1 MKEKKFFTGKK
12 PPLVAMVQDPTPSE
26 MICTITNG
34 KYEGADAFGIQLES
48 LKKEYRDPVTLKN
61 ICAACGDLPIYL
73 TAYPTHYSA
82 DLTHDECAEL
92 LLMGLD
98 AGATLIDVR
107 ADQFHPEPNEL
118 TYDEEAVA
126 KQRKLIDEIHA
137 RGGQVLMSTHT
148 HTHWSVDQVL
158 ACAKAQEE
166 RGADVI
172 KIVNWC
178 NSEEEERESFE
189 MIRRLK
195 NELSHPFLFL
205 VNGKYHKRVRQLGI
219 QFGVSM
225 ALCVVNY
232 IAPSSKEQPL
242 LRAMRA
248 ATDHLVMQEQY
259 DG

>member
-26 MICTITNG
+26 MVCTITNG

-82 DLTHDECAEL
+82 DLTHEECAEL

-126 KQRKLIDEIHA
+126 K
-137 RGGQVLMSTHT
+137 
-148 HTHWSVDQVL
+148 
-158 ACAKAQEE
+158 
-166 RGADVI
+166 
-172 KIVNWC
+172 
-178 NSEEEERESFE
+178 ES
-189 MIRRLK
+189 
-195 NELSHPFLFL
+195 
-205 VNGKYHKRVRQLGI
+205 
-219 QFGVSM
+219 
-225 ALCVVNY
+225 
-232 IAPSSKEQPL
+232 
-242 LRAMRA
+242 
-248 ATDHLVMQEQY
+248 
-259 DG
+259 